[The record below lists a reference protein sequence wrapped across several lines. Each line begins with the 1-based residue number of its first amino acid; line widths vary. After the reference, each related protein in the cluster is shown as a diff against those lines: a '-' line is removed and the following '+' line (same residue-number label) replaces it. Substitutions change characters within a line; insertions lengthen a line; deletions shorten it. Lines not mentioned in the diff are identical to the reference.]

1 MWELA
6 KEERGA
12 LIDKVADLDDKL
24 AEIIVERESLE
35 TISAS
40 ELELALRRIT
50 LARVTVNE

>member
-35 TISAS
+35 TISPS